1 MWVLSCIPR
10 HIEEY
15 RKLQKLKM
23 APHLLAT
30 NESVIVTIWVLYIA
44 AAMKNHMVDWLFIGY
59 ILIGGTHETA

>member
-1 MWVLSCIPR
+1 
-10 HIEEY
+10 
-15 RKLQKLKM
+15 M

-30 NESVIVTIWVLYIA
+30 NESVIGMGIA